1 MTSQPGILPDL
12 SAHSRFLEFR
22 LTGTGTSAFALLT
35 TIAPTDTYVLG
46 LGPKLLEQAGVEIE
60 GMTAFPTLHHGEIS
74 VPSTQL
80 DLWVWVR
87 GDTADAALAS
97 ADQLTKQLQTEF
109 ALEHAT
115 TGFKYDG
122 GRDLTG
128 YEDGTENPVG
138 EAAVAA
144 AFSAGSSF
152 VAVQKWQHDMDAFGR
167 LSREQQD
174 DVFGRRRDTNEEYD
188 APATAHVKRTAQEDF
203 DPEAFLLRRSSPW
216 RDASGC
222 GLMFVAFGCSFY
234 AFDVQMRRMAG
245 LEDGLVDQLFTI
257 SKPTTGGY
265 YWCPPVDA
273 AGRLVLR

>member
-12 SAHSRFLEFR
+12 PAHSRFLEFR
-22 LTGTGTSAFALLT
+22 LTGTGASAFALLA
-35 TIAPTDTYVLG
+35 TIEPSDDYVVG
-46 LGPKLLEQAGVEIE
+46 LGPNLLEQAGVEIE
-60 GMTAFPTLHHGEIS
+60 GMTAFPTMSHGEIS

-80 DLWVWVR
+80 DLWIWVR
-87 GDTADAALAS
+87 GDTAEDVIES
-97 ADQLTKQLQTEF
+97 ADRLVAQLQAEF

-115 TGFKYDG
+115 SGFKYDG

-138 EAAVAA
+138 DAAVAA
-144 AFSAGSSF
+144 AFSGGSSF
-152 VAVQKWQHDMDAFGR
+152 VAVQKWQHDMAAFDR
-167 LSREQQD
+167 LSPEQQD

-222 GLMFVAFGCSFY
+222 GLMFVAFGRSFY
-234 AFDVQMRRMAG
+234 AFDVQMRRMLG
-245 LEDGLVDQLFTI
+245 LEDGLVDQVFTI

-273 AGRLVLR
+273 IGRLVLR